1 MDLRTEP
8 IERTQAVARVD
19 SKGAKRD
26 SSPRRR
32 WIDVLRERMGEGNP
46 DLDEEEREEEG
57 EATERAGPE
66 ESLRT
71 EGDAPLPGT
80 DEDLSA
86 RIERIRSLAA
96 NPRLL
101 LACHA
106 IRKVESGTFLNSS
119 G

>member
-46 DLDEEEREEEG
+46 DPDEEEREEEA
-57 EATERAGPE
+57 EASERAGPE
-66 ESLRT
+66 EPDP
-71 EGDAPLPGT
+71 EGDASPPGT

-86 RIERIRSLAA
+86 RIERIRSLAS